1 VAAQPELAGRFLFI
15 TGDTANSGAWA
26 FLQSAHI
33 AVLEKPFK
41 ADELLAAIARLT
53 P

>member
-1 VAAQPELAGRFLFI
+1 VAAEPALAGRFLFI
-15 TGDTANSGAWA
+15 TGDTANPDAWA

-41 ADELLAAIARLT
+41 ADDLLAAIERLSL
-53 P
+53 